1 MSNLAYRLYLIFIC
15 RKMIIVNPG
24 EAEGASSGL
33 LKHEEGQTHTTS
45 EQWAELC
52 LELSL
57 ILLSTR
63 GKSCLRTS
71 TNAKMPSCGP
81 SHVAQA
87 GIQLAM
93 HWGVFNWPHTS
104 LVLGS
109 QACASVLSCPNAEDR
124 ALGLPP
130 CAQASVQQT
139 HAPSP
144 RKTFL
149 TQPQKWVMAKGHHI
163 SPTWQTTLTLP
174 LQSPRHRFPD
184 KNWKNKVEGKVHK
197 LLQSQQTRVG
207 LGTSGSSLAQRI
219 SILPIASKDF

>member
-1 MSNLAYRLYLIFIC
+1 MD
-15 RKMIIVNPG
+15 
-24 EAEGASSGL
+24 GAL
-33 LKHEEGQTHTTS
+33 LRTQFGSPQHK
-45 EQWAELC
+45 
-52 LELSL
+52 
-57 ILLSTR
+57 R
-63 GKSCLRTS
+63 KSCLRTS

-93 HWGVFNWPHTS
+93 HWGIFNWPHTS

-109 QACASVLSCPNAEDR
+109 QACASVLSCPNAENR

-149 TQPQKWVMAKGHHI
+149 TQPQKWIMAKGHHI
-163 SPTWQTTLTLP
+163 SPTWQTTLTSP

-207 LGTSGSSLAQRI
+207 LGTIWVFSGTENFNFTYSFKGLLADQNL
-219 SILPIASKDF
+219 SAPCLACYSCQ